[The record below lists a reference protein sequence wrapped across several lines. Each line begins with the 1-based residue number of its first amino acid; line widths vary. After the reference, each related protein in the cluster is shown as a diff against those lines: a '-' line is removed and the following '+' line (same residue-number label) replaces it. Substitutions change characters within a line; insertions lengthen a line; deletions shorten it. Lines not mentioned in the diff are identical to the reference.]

1 MKLSYLLRTTFCIPL
16 FLACLTRA
24 ADDIE
29 SDTVD
34 GGYPVGNSTKENPPT
49 KYAIL
54 LFPGF
59 QALDVFGPLDAL
71 NTLSLFH
78 HIELS
83 VIAASD
89 SPVSTNFAGKFGTS
103 ERVVPTH
110 TLQNAPS
117 DIEVLLVPGG
127 RGFSDVVG
135 LLPVVEFIR
144 NTFPRLR
151 NLLTV
156 CTGSFIAA
164 RAGVLDGKNATSN
177 KSAFN
182 SACLNGPLVNWQR
195 KARWVNDGNIWTSS
209 GVSAGIDMMLA
220 YVSDQ
225 YGDDAAEYIAKDM
238 EYVRN
243 YDPSNDPFSVTI
255 GSKDGICYTYSQNE
269 TVVGA

>member
-1 MKLSYLLRTTFCIPL
+1 MYSSPKPTLLMVGTPSAIAPKRYVDIVSLATRTYQKNE
-16 FLACLTRA
+16 
-24 ADDIE
+24 D
-29 SDTVD
+29 
-34 GGYPVGNSTKENPPT
+34 PPT

-71 NTLSLFH
+71 NTLSLFRH
-78 HIELS
+78 VELS

-177 KSAFN
+177 KSAFD

-243 YDPSNDPFSVTI
+243 HDPSNDPFSVTV
-255 GSKDGICYTYSQNE
+255 GSKDGISHTCSQNE

>member
-1 MKLSYLLRTTFCIPL
+1 MSKTLCITSHTHLLN
-16 FLACLTRA
+16 
-24 ADDIE
+24 E
-29 SDTVD
+29 Q
-34 GGYPVGNSTKENPPT
+34 GPPT

-71 NTLSLFH
+71 NTLSAFRH
-78 HIELS
+78 VELS

-89 SPVSTNFAGKFGTS
+89 SPVSTNFAGIFGTS

-110 TLQNAPS
+110 TLHNAPS

-127 RGFSDVVG
+127 LGYSDVVG

-177 KSAFN
+177 KSAFDL
-182 SACLNGPLVNWQR
+182 AWLNGPLVNWQR

-225 YGDDAAEYIAKDM
+225 YGDDVAEYIAKDM
-238 EYVRN
+238 EYVRSK
-243 YDPSNDPFSVTI
+243 DPSNDPFSGTV
-255 GSKDGICYTYSQNE
+255 GLKNGIFHTFSQNE

>member
-1 MKLSYLLRTTFCIPL
+1 MYSSAKPTLLM
-16 FLACLTRA
+16 
-24 ADDIE
+24 
-29 SDTVD
+29 
-34 GGYPVGNSTKENPPT
+34 NENPPT

-71 NTLSLFH
+71 NTLSLFRH
-78 HIELS
+78 VELS

-89 SPVSTNFAGKFGTS
+89 SPVSTNFAGKFGTA

-144 NTFPRLR
+144 STFPRLR

-177 KSAFN
+177 KSAFD
-182 SACLNGPLVNWQR
+182 SVSTKRHKLAHDSCIR

-238 EYVRN
+238 
-243 YDPSNDPFSVTI
+243 
-255 GSKDGICYTYSQNE
+255 
-269 TVVGA
+269 

>member
-1 MKLSYLLRTTFCIPL
+1 MKASQLSYLLCTTFCIPL

-24 ADDIE
+24 DDIA

-34 GGYPVGNSTKENPPT
+34 GGYPVGNSTKE
-49 KYAIL
+49 
-54 LFPGF
+54 
-59 QALDVFGPLDAL
+59 ALDVFGPLDAL
-71 NTLSLFH
+71 NTLSLFRH
-78 HIELS
+78 VELS

-177 KSAFN
+177 KSAFD

-238 EYVRN
+238 ELEGWNLPYMQPERN
-243 YDPSNDPFSVTI
+243 SGGRMMI
-255 GSKDGICYTYSQNE
+255 G
-269 TVVGA
+269 

>member
-1 MKLSYLLRTTFCIPL
+1 MLNAGRRNYITK
-16 FLACLTRA
+16 
-24 ADDIE
+24 E
-29 SDTVD
+29 
-34 GGYPVGNSTKENPPT
+34 GWNPVGNSTKQNAPT
-49 KYAIL
+49 KYAVL

-71 NTLSLFH
+71 NTLSAFH
-78 HIELS
+78 HVELS
-83 VIAASD
+83 VIAASN
-89 SPVSTNFAGKFGTS
+89 SPVSTNFVGIYGTS

-110 TLQNAPS
+110 TRHDAPS

-127 RGFSDVVG
+127 LGYMEVVG
-135 LLPVVEFIR
+135 LLPVVEFMR
-144 NTFPRLR
+144 NTFPRPR

-164 RAGVLDGKNATSN
+164 RAGVLDGRNATSN
-177 KSAFN
+177 EVAFDSAW
-182 SACLNGPLVNWQR
+182 LNGPLVNWQR

-225 YGDDAAEYIAKDM
+225 YGDDVAEYIAKDM

-243 YDPSNDPFSVTI
+243 RDPSNDSFSDTM
-255 GSKDGICYTYSQNE
+255 GWTDGIFHKFSQNE